1 MLHLQNNMI
10 LLIQCTCMVSP
21 HATLARL
28 QLTLNVWQ
36 CVLHAYDVFHPFHSC
51 FFKILLFVDACHS
64 TSTINAAFI
73 YYWSAVRGLE
83 NALSMFYMLHHLLT
97 LSDFVGSF
105 FTGGGRGAYL
115 TSPRYISPATPTDLT
130 VRFLVV
136 PFFEQCAGPAKTRTF
151 CGLAVYPLC

>member
-1 MLHLQNNMI
+1 
-10 LLIQCTCMVSP
+10 MVSP

-51 FFKILLFVDACHS
+51 FLEILLFVDACHS

-83 NALSMFYMLHHLLT
+83 NALSMFYMLHHLL
-97 LSDFVGSF
+97 DFVRFCRILLYRWRAWRVSNFALVTF
-105 FTGGGRGAYL
+105 FLQRQQ
-115 TSPRYISPATPTDLT
+115 DLT

-136 PFFEQCAGPAKTRTF
+136 PFLFSSNVRVPQNTDILRFSRISSLLGSRI
-151 CGLAVYPLC
+151 GGM